1 MSLSCNYVLTVTAD
15 SITLSMLKP
24 NTRPKLEK
32 FYHIGLTQKAL
43 GCK

>member
-1 MSLSCNYVLTVTAD
+1 MSLSCNYVLTVTTD

-32 FYHIGLTQKAL
+32 SLPYWANPKAL